1 MPTNESQLKKI
12 ITDAL
17 AEAGKLVLLARNE
30 LVTADDVATAYMTAI
45 NNINEYCKSRN
56 RY

>member
-12 ITDAL
+12 ITEAIQ
-17 AEAGKLVLLARNE
+17 EAGKLLFMARKE
-30 LVTADDVATAYMTAI
+30 QVSADDVAVAYMTAL
-45 NNINEYCKSRN
+45 NNINEYCKTRN